1 MFFLVVCS
9 NLMYWYTLG
18 LPAVA
23 LLPALWVGS
32 VAAEMFL
39 QVCFPDRKRKRRL
52 LTYLS
57 LAMCL
62 LCEVLIWVLQVPM
75 LALAEAFF
83 LSYHMAATVL
93 LGSLI
98 GKVGYFVMEKVQERR
113 RRKAEQE
120 EE

>member
-18 LPAVA
+18 FPAVL

-32 VAAEMFL
+32 IAAEMFL
-39 QVCFPDRKRKRRL
+39 QICFPGRKHKRRL

-62 LCEVLIWVLQVPM
+62 LCEVLIWVLQANM
-75 LALAEAFF
+75 LALAEAFSSATTWRQ
-83 LSYHMAATVL
+83 LCCWAALWVRWA
-93 LGSLI
+93 SS
-98 GKVGYFVMEKVQERR
+98 
-113 RRKAEQE
+113 
-120 EE
+120 

>member
-18 LPAVA
+18 FPAVV
-23 LLPALWVGS
+23 LLPALWAGS
-32 VAAEMFL
+32 IAAEMFL
-39 QVCFPDRKRKRRL
+39 QVCFPEKKHKRRL

-62 LCEVLIWVLQVPM
+62 LCEVLIWALQANM

-120 EE
+120 E